1 MSGSFWHMEPGTR
14 DRLLSIGFPLALL
27 VLWELAVRLQWL
39 DGRFFPAPTAVAV
52 ALWELTVKGDLL
64 GKLWLLPGLI
74 AAGDLSGAR
83 KVFVEGHLW
92 VSLFRIFSGFFVGA
106 VPGIILGVAMGMN
119 RTIRVALDPVVSA
132 IYVLPKIAILPLVML
147 VFGIGEVSKIVI
159 VAIASFFLVLIN
171 TTVGV
176 RDIEPIFIEAGRNY
190 GVNRRQMFRHIIIPA
205 ALPIIFSGLRLSLGT
220 SLIVIIAAEFVAAN
234 YGLGYLIW
242 FSWQTL
248 LTENM
253 FAGLV
258 VIMILGALFTSGLQ
272 AVERRLMPW
281 QREEL
286 PATADGADAG
296 GKGAKTG

>member
-1 MSGSFWHMEPGTR
+1 MSGSRWRMDPCTR

-27 VLWELAVRLQWL
+27 ALWEMAVRLQWL

-52 ALWELTVKGDLL
+52 ALGELTVKGELL

-74 AAGDLSGAR
+74 AGGDFAGIR
-83 KVFVEGHLW
+83 RVFAEGHLW
-92 VSLFRIFSGFFVGA
+92 VSLFRIFAGFFVGA
-106 VPGIILGVAMGMN
+106 VPGIILGVVMGTN

-132 IYVLPKIAILPLVML
+132 VYVLPKIAILPLVMM

-190 GVNRRQMFRHIIIPA
+190 GANHRQMFRHIIIPA

-286 PATADGADAG
+286 PASADGADVRG
-296 GKGAKTG
+296 TGAK

>member
-1 MSGSFWHMEPGTR
+1 MSGSFWRMEPGTR

-52 ALWELTVKGDLL
+52 ALWELTVKGELL

-190 GVNRRQMFRHIIIPA
+190 GANRRQMFRHIIIPA

-296 GKGAKTG
+296 GKGANTG

>member
-1 MSGSFWHMEPGTR
+1 
-14 DRLLSIGFPLALL
+14 L
-27 VLWELAVRLQWL
+27 
-39 DGRFFPAPTAVAV
+39 
-52 ALWELTVKGDLL
+52 
-64 GKLWLLPGLI
+64 
-74 AAGDLSGAR
+74 
-83 KVFVEGHLW
+83 EGHLW

-106 VPGIILGVAMGMN
+106 VPGILLGVAMGRN

-176 RDIEPIFIEAGRNY
+176 RDIEPIFIEAGKNY
-190 GVNRRQMFRHIIIPA
+190 GANRRQMFRHIIIPA

-286 PATADGADAG
+286 PATADGADSA
-296 GKGAKTG
+296 GKGAKAG

>member
-1 MSGSFWHMEPGTR
+1 MSGSFWRMEPGTR

-190 GVNRRQMFRHIIIPA
+190 GANRRQMFRHIIIPA

>member
-1 MSGSFWHMEPGTR
+1 MSGSRWRMDPCTR
-14 DRLLSIGFPLALL
+14 DRLLSIGFPMALL
-27 VLWELAVRLQWL
+27 VLWEMAVRLQWL

-52 ALWELTVKGDLL
+52 ALGELTVKGELL

-74 AAGDLSGAR
+74 ATGDLSGAR
-83 KVFVEGHLW
+83 KVFAEGHLW
-92 VSLFRIFSGFFVGA
+92 VSLFRIFAGFFVGA
-106 VPGIILGVAMGMN
+106 VPGIILGVVMGMN

-132 IYVLPKIAILPLVML
+132 VYVLPKIAILPLVML
-147 VFGIGEVSKIVI
+147 IFGIGEMSKIVI

-190 GVNRRQMFRHIIIPA
+190 GANHRQMFRHIIIPA

-272 AVERRLMPW
+272 ALERRLMPW

-286 PATADGADAG
+286 PASADGADAE

>member
-1 MSGSFWHMEPGTR
+1 MSGSYWRMDPGTR

-27 VLWELAVRLQWL
+27 VLWEMAVRLQWL

-52 ALWELTVKGDLL
+52 ALWELTVKGELL

-74 AAGDLSGAR
+74 AVGDLSGAR
-83 KVFVEGHLW
+83 RVFVEGHLW

-106 VPGIILGVAMGMN
+106 VPGIIIGVAMGMN

-190 GVNRRQMFRHIIIPA
+190 GANRRQMFRHIIIPA

-272 AVERRLMPW
+272 TVERRLMPW